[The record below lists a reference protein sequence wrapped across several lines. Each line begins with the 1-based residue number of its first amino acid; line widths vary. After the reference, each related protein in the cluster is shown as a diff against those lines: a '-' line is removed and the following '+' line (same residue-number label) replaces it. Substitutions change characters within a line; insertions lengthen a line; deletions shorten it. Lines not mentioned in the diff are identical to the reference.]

1 MKKLILLITVLCG
14 TTFSHNSFAQHE
26 NKVKTNS
33 VEQAISA
40 DSQSSEKTKLNTLLS
55 ELEGTYQFQITKS
68 DYKPVLSIELLEN
81 IKNSRTENQDI
92 YLTID
97 EFTKLFIPSRSSMG
111 LNNFEKLERIIY
123 ISKI

>member
-1 MKKLILLITVLCG
+1 MMVLCG
-14 TTFSHNSFAQHE
+14 TTFSHNSFAQRE

-33 VEQAISA
+33 VEQVTIS
-40 DSQSSEKTKLNTLLS
+40 DSPSSEKAKLNNLLK

-68 DYKPVLSIELLEN
+68 DYKPVLSVELLEN